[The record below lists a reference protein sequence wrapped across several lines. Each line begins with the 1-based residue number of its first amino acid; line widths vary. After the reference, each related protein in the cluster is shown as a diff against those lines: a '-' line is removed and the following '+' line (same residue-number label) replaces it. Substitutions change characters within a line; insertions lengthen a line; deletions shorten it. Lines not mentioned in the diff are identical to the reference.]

1 MAGRR
6 GFAFGRRRG
15 GVASGADPEDPT
27 KSKTRTKWNTLA
39 WIEAH
44 GRKWQSRAELR
55 RYEQLLECQERGE
68 ICELTVKPRF
78 ELLRSFSHEGRKI
91 AHVVYV
97 ADFAYRDLTR
107 PRATD
112 MFEGTTL
119 KGARV
124 VEDVKGANSTDP
136 YYRLKKRM
144 MLQIHGIE
152 VEEVK
157 MPRERKAKGAEE

>member
-1 MAGRR
+1 M
-6 GFAFGRRRG
+6 RRRWRG
-15 GVASGADPEDPT
+15 RAAPAEASDPT
-27 KSKTRTKWNTLA
+27 KSSSRTKWNTLA

-44 GRKWQSRAELR
+44 GRKWQSKAELR
-55 RYEQLLECQERGE
+55 RYEQLLERQERGE
-68 ICELTVKPRF
+68 ICELQVKPRF
-78 ELLRSFSHEGRKI
+78 ELLRSFSHQGRKI

-107 PRATD
+107 PRVTD

-144 MLQIHGIE
+144 MLQVHGIE

-157 MPRERKAKGAEE
+157 MPRERKARGVEG